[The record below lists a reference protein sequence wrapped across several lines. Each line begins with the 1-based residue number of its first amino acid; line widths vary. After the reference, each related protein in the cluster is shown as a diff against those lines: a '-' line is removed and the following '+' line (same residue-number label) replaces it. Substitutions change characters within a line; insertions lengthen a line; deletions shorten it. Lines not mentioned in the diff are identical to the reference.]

1 MNTISFPKMFNN
13 NSNKMNV
20 NLSTYVK
27 SINESL
33 KSLLLTSPG
42 ELLGDPK
49 YGCALKEK
57 LFDIKTNFNMLELRN
72 IILTAIS
79 KYMPEISVSSSNI
92 KIYSNSNNN
101 QYKIIIKYNINQYLE
116 EEFEFEEI
124 I

>member
-20 NLSTYVK
+20 NLSTYIK

-57 LFDIKTNFNMLELRN
+57 LFDIKSDFNMIELRN
-72 IILTAIS
+72 IIMTAIS
-79 KYMPEISVSSSNI
+79 RYMPEISLSSSNI
-92 KIYSNSNNN
+92 KIYSNPNNN
-101 QYKIIIKYNINQYLE
+101 QYKIKIKYNINQYLE

>member
-20 NLSTYVK
+20 NLSTYIK

-33 KSLLLTSPG
+33 KSLLLSSPG
-42 ELLGDPK
+42 ELLGDPM
-49 YGCALKEK
+49 YGCALREK
-57 LFDIKTNFNMLELRN
+57 LFDIKSDFNMLELRN
-72 IILTAIS
+72 IITTSIS
-79 KYMPEISVSSSNI
+79 RYMPEISVLSSNI
-92 KIYSNSNNN
+92 KIYSNPNNN
-101 QYKIIIKYNINQYLE
+101 QYKIKIKYNIKQYLE

>member
-20 NLSTYVK
+20 NLSTYIK

-33 KSLLLTSPG
+33 KSLLLSSPG
-42 ELLGDPK
+42 ELLGDPM
-49 YGCALKEK
+49 YGCALREK
-57 LFDIKTNFNMLELRN
+57 LFDIKTDFNMLELRN
-72 IILTAIS
+72 IITTSIS
-79 KYMPEISVSSSNI
+79 RYMPEISVSSSNI
-92 KIYSNSNNN
+92 KIYSNPNNN
-101 QYKIIIKYNINQYLE
+101 QYKIKIKYNIKQYLE